1 MHAAKAPPDDRHMPP
16 ASRSQDGRAGD
27 TRRLIEAVR
36 DERDGPLPAMM
47 LTLTVLVGIVDATS
61 ILLAHVFVASMT
73 GNVVFLGL
81 ALARAPGFSIGGS
94 LLPIIAFA
102 VGAVL
107 GGHAIG
113 AAGPHRGR
121 ALRNVLGVKMLLAAV
136 VTAVVLTSHG
146 HYDART
152 RDYVVVLLAVSMGSQ
167 LAAIRT
173 LAVRDLPTVVLTL
186 TITGALVEASRGLK
200 DPVLVRRLLAV
211 LAFLIGVVAGGLLV
225 RHVSVGA
232 SLSLGLA
239 IIIGVAIAAHL
250 VSRGGDETWAV
261 KR

>member
-1 MHAAKAPPDDRHMPP
+1 LHLANAPPDDLFMPP
-16 ASRSQDGRAGD
+16 APRSEDAAAGD
-27 TRRLIEAVR
+27 AHHLLEAVI
-36 DERDGPLPAMM
+36 DERDGPLPALM

-73 GNVVFLGL
+73 GNIVFLGL

-94 LLPIIAFA
+94 LLPIAAFS

-107 GGHAIG
+107 GNHAIH

-121 ALRNVLGVKMLLAAV
+121 ALRNVLGVKMGLAVVVVIVV
-136 VTAVVLTSHG
+136 VTAHNHFG
-146 HYDART
+146 ART
-152 RDYVVVLLAVSMGSQ
+152 RDYIVILLALSMGSQ
-167 LAAIRT
+167 LAAIRN

-186 TITGALVEASRGLK
+186 TITGALVEASRGLN
-200 DPVLVRRLLAV
+200 DPVMLRRVLAV
-211 LAFLIGVVAGGLLV
+211 LAFLLGVLAGGLLV

-232 SLSLGLA
+232 SLGLGLA
-239 IIIGVAIAAHL
+239 IIVGVAIAAHL
-250 VSRGGDETWAV
+250 VSREGNEAWAV

>member
-1 MHAAKAPPDDRHMPP
+1 MSP
-16 ASRSQDGRAGD
+16 ASQSEGGPGSTA
-27 TRRLIEAVR
+27 RRLTAAVL
-36 DERDGPLPAMM
+36 DERDGPLPAML

-81 ALARAPGFSIGGS
+81 ALARAPGFSVGGS
-94 LLPIIAFA
+94 LLPIAAFS

-107 GGHAIG
+107 GGHAIS

-121 ALRNVLGVKMLLAAV
+121 ALRNVLGVKMVLAAV
-136 VTAVVLTSHG
+136 VVAVIVAADG
-146 HYDART
+146 RYDART

-186 TITGALVEASRGLK
+186 TITGALVEASRGLN
-200 DPVLVRRLLAV
+200 DPVMVRRLLAV
-211 LAFLIGVVAGGLLV
+211 LAFLVGVLAGGLLV

-239 IIIGVAIAAHL
+239 IIVGVAIAAHL
-250 VSRGGDETWAV
+250 VSRGGDEAWAV

>member
-1 MHAAKAPPDDRHMPP
+1 MPP
-16 ASRSQDGRAGD
+16 ATPSQEAGAGHAH
-27 TRRLIEAVR
+27 RLIEAVL

-94 LLPIIAFA
+94 LLPIAAFS

-107 GGHAIG
+107 GNQALHR
-113 AAGPHRGR
+113 AGSHRGR
-121 ALRNVLGVKMLLAAV
+121 ALRNVLGVKMLLATVLV
-136 VTAVVLTSHG
+136 VVVVSAHNRF
-146 HYDART
+146 DART
-152 RDYVVVLLAVSMGSQ
+152 RDYVVILLALSMGSQ

-200 DPVLVRRLLAV
+200 DPVMVRRLLAV
-211 LAFLIGVVAGGLLV
+211 LAFLIGVLAGGLLV

-232 SLSLGLA
+232 SLALGLA

-250 VSRGGDETWAV
+250 VSRKGDEAWAV